1 MEEFGGVLEYM
12 WGVNGRHDKNNK
24 AGLGLPAA
32 NQTRRGRF
40 CKGRPSGMEMR
51 PECLGSNY
59 SFSFWN
65 VMDRYLYYSAERL
78 VPSRGVK

>member
-24 AGLGLPAA
+24 AERRGLPAA

-40 CKGRPSGMEMR
+40 CKELLPRIEKR
-51 PECLGSNY
+51 PEGLWSNHL
-59 SFSFWN
+59 FSLSN
-65 VMDRYLYYSAERL
+65 TEELDTYISAR
-78 VPSRGVK
+78 RG

>member
-32 NQTRRGRF
+32 NQIRLERF
-40 CKGRPSGMEMR
+40 CKELLLRMVMR
-51 PECLGSNY
+51 PKCLKSNY
-59 SFSFWN
+59 LFI
-65 VMDRYLYYSAERL
+65 
-78 VPSRGVK
+78 